1 VSSFSKFDLGG
12 RTALVTGAAS
22 GIGYHMAR
30 ALADAGA
37 RVLICARRAQLLE
50 EAAARLAA
58 ECPGA
63 EIVWHPVDLA
73 DRLSIATLASY
84 ANDKLGGV
92 DIFIANA
99 AQNNADR
106 IEHISDETVDY
117 MLQMNVAANIQLFR
131 SFLPTMRSKRWGRVI
146 FISSVTTLA
155 STAQDGTCVYVAAKG
170 ALNALARNAAAET
183 GHDGITVNSLVLG
196 MFLTEMVRNAA
207 DMHDKAGGPGAGQAF
222 IDSLSSMTAIG
233 RPCRCEEIEGVI
245 QLLASDAGAII
256 TGTNIPIDGG
266 MSIMLRPNPVGAH
279 A

>member
-1 VSSFSKFDLGG
+1 MGSFGKFDLTG

-30 ALADAGA
+30 ALAEAGA
-37 RVLICARRAQLLE
+37 RVLICARRAGLLE

-58 ECPGA
+58 DCPGA
-63 EIVWHPVDLA
+63 EIAWHPVDLA
-73 DRLSIATLASY
+73 DRESIASLEAH
-84 ANDKLGGV
+84 ARERFGGI

-99 AQNNADR
+99 AQNHADR
-106 IEHISDETVDY
+106 IEDISDETVDY

-131 SFLPTMRSKRWGRVI
+131 AFLPRMREKRWGRVI

-183 GHDGITVNSLVLG
+183 GHDGITVNCLVLG
-196 MFLTEMVRNAA
+196 MFLTEMVSNAA
-207 DMHDKAGGPGAGQAF
+207 EMHDQSGGPGAGQKF

-266 MSIMLRPNPVGAH
+266 MSIMLRPHPVGTDA
-279 A
+279 